1 MPRSNP
7 PAPPSR
13 APRHT
18 TRRAATAAPTAALA
32 LAAGLAAALTACVS
46 RAPSTTASGS
56 AAAPADSA
64 RAATADAGTIVTLHR
79 EGGFAGLVTDAT
91 VDGVARR
98 YQTVTRHMC
107 GAEGANCPPPID
119 SAAGPLPDSLVAVV
133 ARAVDAADFY
143 ALRPDYGTDPKLRD
157 GYLYAVTVRRGDRT
171 ATVRGDDVTRPPALA
186 TLTSEMQRA
195 IEIARGRR

>member
-1 MPRSNP
+1 MV
-7 PAPPSR
+7 
-13 APRHT
+13 
-18 TRRAATAAPTAALA
+18 ALA
-32 LAAGLAAALTACVS
+32 LAAALTACVS
-46 RAPSTTASGS
+46 RAPATTAASGS
-56 AAAPADSA
+56 AAAPADSE
-64 RAATADAGTIVTLHR
+64 RAGTTDAGTVVTLHR

-119 SAAGPLPDSLVAVV
+119 SAAGPLPDSLAAAV
-133 ARAVDAADFY
+133 ARAVDAAGFY

-186 TLTSEMQRA
+186 TLTSELQRA